1 MVSIIWKQNIQNY
14 VFHSAVPCFCSN
26 QTGNHWGQ
34 KEIRKNAHNTKIRSG
49 SNRKR
54 SPRRVQLD
62 SGANEARADENDEH
76 RTHRESN
83 HCHHQINPAGYH
95 IRPLISLRIMK
106 LQPWIQTLTIS
117 SRFHSEKTLAN
128 GLPTSPI
135 PAPPP
140 HRNLNSSLPLLI
152 LKHTHTLSHTKT
164 FQPLIAPTGHHRCL
178 FLRILFPRKT
188 STTSSFPS
196 SHSWHSN
203 LACSSG
209 SRKNIYIK

>member
-1 MVSIIWKQNIQNY
+1 M
-14 VFHSAVPCFCSN
+14 
-26 QTGNHWGQ
+26 QTSLQ
-34 KEIRKNAHNTKIRSG
+34 NTKIRSG

-152 LKHTHTLSHTKT
+152 LKHTHTLSLTQKPSNRSSPPPAT
-164 FQPLIAPTGHHRCL
+164 TAVFFLEFFFQGRHQPPLL
-178 FLRILFPRKT
+178 
-188 STTSSFPS
+188 
-196 SHSWHSN
+196 
-203 LACSSG
+203 
-209 SRKNIYIK
+209 